1 MKKIRDSN
9 KGGRWWIKADA
20 CDLRQGLKE
29 SMRHE
34 WSGDCD
40 LGDGKLDAL
49 YKEYTSRRNFYQ
61 GLGLKNRKA
70 NLHDDLSKVISALDK
85 DLKFLQD
92 GEKEAYKSYSTK
104 QKQLNASEDSLFALA
119 WTYEGFKT
127 LIGMNKDLK
136 STACNIQSRLLRNLI
151 AGNVQKDVGH
161 FRNSLLKYVQSLYS
175 KKREAAS
182 HMMVLMVADEKRNF
196 KPYALP
202 VQFLPYHSVTDAKLR
217 ELFGDLRKCMVN
229 LGMTVVGEFL
239 KHI

>member
-1 MKKIRDSN
+1 LKKIRDSN

-49 YKEYTSRRNFYQ
+49 YKEY